1 MRRPDVAVAPVPV
14 RKRPLTR
21 RGRSIVRPPAP
32 TVRIPV
38 RAATQAA
45 NLRSKPARTK
55 GVRRSL
61 SFWGSFQG
69 KTTLLL
75 RVGPDRTQHRGE
87 KHATAPRRSARYQAP
102 RRYRTVWL
110 GESGVTHR
118 VVLSIG
124 NRTTASEP
132 ARPYRRGLSRFQGS
146 AASVPGSKH
155 RDRKAPGSKPA
166 AILTVLTMA
175 TTTG

>member
-1 MRRPDVAVAPVPV
+1 MFPFGLGFLLGKDHSSSTSWSGQDSAPGRKTRHGSSSISPVSSTAEISDCVRVQWELPGAVA
-14 RKRPLTR
+14 R
-21 RGRSIVRPPAP
+21 RAES
-32 TVRIPV
+32 RI
-38 RAATQAA
+38 
-45 NLRSKPARTK
+45 
-55 GVRRSL
+55 G
-61 SFWGSFQG
+61 
-69 KTTLLL
+69 
-75 RVGPDRTQHRGE
+75 
-87 KHATAPRRSARYQAP
+87 
-102 RRYRTVWL
+102 
-110 GESGVTHR
+110 

-146 AASVPGSKH
+146 AASVTGSKH